1 MTPFLAIVGV
11 TIRQLTDRSRL
22 LGFGLLNLVPSVLL
36 AAVARSANRGALDLE
51 LGVLL
56 VAPFFALVIP
66 ITTLILASSALGDER
81 RDKTLAFLVLRP
93 ISRLEIA
100 AAKT

>member
-1 MTPFLAIVGV
+1 M
-11 TIRQLTDRSRL
+11 
-22 LGFGLLNLVPSVLL
+22 LL
-36 AAVARSANRGALDLE
+36 AAASRSANRGALDLE

-56 VAPFFALVIP
+56 VVPLFALVIP

-81 RDKTLAFLVLRP
+81 RDKTLSFLVLRP

-100 AAKT
+100 CAKTRFRRGRVHWLCRARAHSRFR